1 MKQVINAENIV
12 FFMKPS
18 DVIGS
23 NATYI
28 ESATTGVEP
37 VRENKLPDIDADF
50 MNMSVS
56 EVILKYIKQKYCKDF
71 TWEQIVLA
79 TYGEAV
85 LIAPL
90 YWTAIEYLKEHK

>member
-1 MKQVINAENIV
+1 MKQVIDATNCV
-12 FFMKPS
+12 LFMKPS
-18 DVIGS
+18 DIIGS

-28 ESATTGVEP
+28 GSATTEVEP
-37 VRENKLPDIDADF
+37 VRENKLPDIDEDF
-50 MNMSVS
+50 INMSVS
-56 EVILKYIKQKYCKDF
+56 EVILKYIKQKYCKEF

>member
-1 MKQVINAENIV
+1 MKQVFNGTDV
-12 FFMKPS
+12 MLVLKPS
-18 DVIGS
+18 DVISNNAPYIWGS
-23 NATYI
+23 
-28 ESATTGVEP
+28 TTSIEP
-37 VRENKLPDIDADF
+37 VRESKLPDIDVDF
-50 MNMSVS
+50 INMSVS
-56 EVILKYIKQKYCKDF
+56 EVILKYIKLKYCKEF